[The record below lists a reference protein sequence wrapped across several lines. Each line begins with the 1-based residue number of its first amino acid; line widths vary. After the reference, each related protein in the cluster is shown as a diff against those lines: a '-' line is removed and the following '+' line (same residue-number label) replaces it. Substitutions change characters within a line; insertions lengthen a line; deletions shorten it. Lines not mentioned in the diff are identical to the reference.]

1 MRLKKRSV
9 KMALRSLVSCG
20 YSCYCLLFREVSVW
34 IQESQ
39 LQSNT
44 DVFTRTSRSQK
55 VSVLP
60 RLLSRLIQEESEILV
75 KYDAVFFN
83 AKKESLNRSVNSIE

>member
-1 MRLKKRSV
+1 MRLKKKSV
-9 KMALRSLVSCG
+9 KIALKSLVSCC

-44 DVFTRTSRSQK
+44 DVFTRTSRPQK

-75 KYDAVFFN
+75 KYVAVFFN
-83 AKKESLNRSVNSIE
+83 AKKRKS